1 MTIHLELHW
10 FCTHFCHFFS
20 SNAILL
26 KTHYIQQKE
35 FNKLPIGCKPKQD
48 AEKNIFNF
56 SVSFT
61 EAEKSLLV
69 KGLSFSLTPKK
80 LSYSDYLV
88 NCEFFYRSIGNLKI
102 LPRNNLNYIKTK
114 LNNLALASFCFCNAK
129 TS

>member
-1 MTIHLELHW
+1 MNCIDFAHISEI
-10 FCTHFCHFFS
+10 FFS

-35 FNKLPIGCKPKQD
+35 FNKLLIECKPKQD

-56 SVSFT
+56 SNVSLT

-88 NCEFFYRSIGNLKI
+88 NFELFYRSIGNLKI
-102 LPRNNLNYIKTK
+102 IPRNNLNYIKTK
-114 LNNLALASFCFCNAK
+114 LNNLALASLFL
-129 TS
+129 